1 MRDMIQRRRETL
13 AEELEKGEQML
24 GELESRR
31 NDLRAS
37 LLRISGAMQ
46 VLDEL
51 LAAEPTVHPAEPQ
64 LHRAAAG

>member
-1 MRDMIQRRRETL
+1 MRDLMEHRRETL
-13 AEELEKGEQML
+13 AAELEKGERLL

-37 LLRISGAMQ
+37 VLRISGAMQ

-51 LAAEPTVHPAEPQ
+51 LAADAASHPAEPQ